1 MAVTGD
7 GTNDAPALKAANV
20 GLSMGDGTSVAK
32 EASDITI
39 VDNSFASIGR
49 AVMWGRSLF
58 QNLQRFIL
66 FQLTVNVVACLVVL
80 VGAFMGTESPLTV
93 TQMLWVNLIM
103 DTFASMALS
112 SLPPSR
118 SVMNDRP
125 RDRRSFI
132 ITSSMWRFIG
142 GVGVMFAAVVLGM
155 VYLFEHAE
163 VNSLADIL
171 HVSIG
176 APQGLS
182 PYELSII
189 FTTFVMLQFWNLF
202 NARAYATHKSAFH
215 LKACGEF
222 LLIALVIFVGQVVIV
237 TIGGEFF
244 NVVPLKIEDWAIIVI
259 GTSLVL
265 WVGELLRI
273 VSRIER

>member
-1 MAVTGD
+1 
-7 GTNDAPALKAANV
+7 
-20 GLSMGDGTSVAK
+20 
-32 EASDITI
+32 
-39 VDNSFASIGR
+39 
-49 AVMWGRSLF
+49 
-58 QNLQRFIL
+58 
-66 FQLTVNVVACLVVL
+66 
-80 VGAFMGTESPLTV
+80 
-93 TQMLWVNLIM
+93 
-103 DTFASMALS
+103 
-112 SLPPSR
+112 
-118 SVMNDRP
+118 
-125 RDRRSFI
+125 
-132 ITSSMWRFIG
+132 
-142 GVGVMFAAVVLGM
+142 MFAAVVLGM

-273 VSRIER
+273 VSRIGR